1 MQSEVVLRKLDSL
14 RRCLKRIEEKQPI
27 AWDAIGSDYDLQD
40 ILSINLERAVQLAVD
55 AGLQVL
61 IASGRKPPDSM
72 SEVFQL
78 LGREGIITETLA
90 TNLRKAV
97 GFRNI
102 SVHDYQSIDWK
113 IVESIVTRYLKDFYR
128 YIEVL
133 TAL

>member
-14 RRCLKRIEEKQPI
+14 RRCLKRIEDKQPI
-27 AWDAIGSDYDLQD
+27 DWEEITTDYDLQD

-61 IASGRKPPDSM
+61 IVTGRKPPDSM
-72 SEVFQL
+72 SEVFL
-78 LGREGIITETLA
+78 LLADEKVISDSLA

-113 IVESIVTRYLKDFYR
+113 IVESIVTRHLHDFYR